1 MLYHYH
7 GVAQLLQLAQYLDQS
22 GGITAVQT
30 DARLVEDIHAAHQRR
45 TQIGGQVDAL
55 AFTSGKGIRES
66 VERKIA
72 QSHIQQELQAMGNLG
87 EQALGYLLFVIR

>member
-1 MLYHYH
+1 MLYHHH
-7 GVAQLLQLAQYLDQS
+7 GVAQFLQLSQHLDQS
-22 GGITAVQT
+22 GGVTAVES
-30 DARLVEDIHAAHQRR
+30 DARLIQDIHASHQRR
-45 TQIGGQVDAL
+45 PQVGGQVDAL

-72 QSHIQQELQAMGNLG
+72 QTHIQQELQAMGNLG